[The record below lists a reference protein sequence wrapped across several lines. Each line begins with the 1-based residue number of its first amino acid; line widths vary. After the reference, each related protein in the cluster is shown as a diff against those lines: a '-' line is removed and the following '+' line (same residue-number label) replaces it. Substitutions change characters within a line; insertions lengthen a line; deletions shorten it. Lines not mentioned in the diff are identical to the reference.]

1 MLTLMFRK
9 PPQLAP
15 SSPHGQRPGQFP
27 AFSLDTNEALKVER
41 KRARNRIAAS
51 KCRCYF
57 GLI

>member
-1 MLTLMFRK
+1 MIFRK
-9 PPQLAP
+9 PSLMAP
-15 SSPHGQRPGQFP
+15 SSPHSHSPGQFP

-57 GLI
+57 ELVLV